1 MNKDFEKRLNDA
13 YERFAKDKADVEA
26 LKKEL
31 AEKEK
36 SLEEFRED
44 ILLNMMHEDKHGTE
58 QVEAEPKLAFT
69 YMDKVPSP
77 TDLTKTKAIVVHYNP
92 SVDGVDG
99 DEDSV
104 FVSYEDVED
113 LSSIPMALAYALVKS
128 MIYYG
133 KSDRD
138 SKEAEF
144 IENVMDKIDIT
155 EVANKALT
163 TVSDAILGKSIIE
176 VLNGAL
182 RDFLGKEDDDE

>member
-1 MNKDFEKRLNDA
+1 MNNDFEKRLNDA

-36 SLEEFRED
+36 NLEEFRED
-44 ILLNMMHEDKHGTE
+44 ILLNMMHEDKHMDG
-58 QVEAEPKLAFT
+58 QVKTEPKLAFT

-77 TDLTKTKAIVVHYNP
+77 TDLTKTKAIVVHYDP

-113 LSSIPMALAYALVKS
+113 LSSVPMALAYALVKS

-138 SKEAEF
+138 STAAEF
-144 IENVMDKIDIT
+144 IEDVMKKIDVT
-155 EVANKALT
+155 DVADKALRA
-163 TVSDAILGKSIIE
+163 VSDAILGASIVE
-176 VLNGAL
+176 VMNGAL
-182 RDFLGKEDDDE
+182 RDFLGKEDDGE